1 MVRQFVKQWQT
12 ALFSN
17 ISGELYRRMNAE
29 KFNNEEY
36 WEEIKRKIQRESN
49 VSDITYH
56 LWFEKLE
63 FCEIKGNTV
72 YIRSEKE
79 DERALGYLNMKF
91 KLYFETVIGEELG
104 EIISVKFILN
114 DTASNFDAEET
125 KVDND
130 TLNPDY
136 TFETFV
142 VGKNN
147 MMAHQ
152 VSVAVAEDPGKTWNP
167 LYIYGGPGLGKTHLM
182 QSIGHFILKKDPSK
196 KVIYVTSEQFTNDV
210 IESLRSGNTAD
221 SMSKLRE
228 KYRTVDVLMID
239 DIQFIIGK
247 EATQEE
253 FFHTFNTLHDAGKQI
268 ILSSDKN
275 FKEFKTLDERYIS
288 RFAWGMTVDITP
300 PDYETRSAI
309 LKNDAEKYN
318 IKISEE
324 IIDYIASNIKS
335 NVRELEGA
343 LNKIIAFSKLN
354 NNMEPDMDFAK
365 EALKDFIYPPESN
378 MITFDRIVDVVCQE
392 CNVSKDSIMSDRRK
406 ADIVY
411 PRHIIMYLA
420 YDMLGI
426 TYQQIA
432 HNLHRSDHTTVISG
446 CKKIEAD
453 IETNKSGKNT
463 REKVDRIKKILS
475 GS

>member
-1 MVRQFVKQWQT
+1 
-12 ALFSN
+12 
-17 ISGELYRRMNAE
+17 MNE
-29 KFNNEEY
+29 EIFTNEEY
-36 WEEIKRKIQRESN
+36 WEEIKKKIQREAN

-56 LWFEKLE
+56 LWFENLE
-63 FCEIKGNTV
+63 FREIQGDTV
-72 YIRSEKE
+72 YIASEKE
-79 DERALGYLNMKF
+79 DERALGYLDKKF
-91 KLYFETVIGEELG
+91 KLYFETIIGEELG
-104 EIISVKFILN
+104 KIINVKFILKN
-114 DTASNFDAEET
+114 NSVPAFDNQDVR
-125 KVDND
+125 VDND
-130 TLNPDY
+130 TLNPEY
-136 TFETFV
+136 TFESFV
-142 VGKNN
+142 VGNN
-147 MMAHQ
+147 NKMAHQ

-167 LYIYGGPGLGKTHLM
+167 LYIYGGSGLGKTHLM
-182 QSIGHFILKKDPSK
+182 QSIGHFILKKDPTK

-210 IESLRSGNTAD
+210 IESLRSGKAAD

-268 ILSSDKN
+268 ILSSEKN
-275 FKEFKTLDERYIS
+275 FKEFKNLDERYIS

-309 LKNDAEKYN
+309 LRNDAEKHN

-335 NVRELEGA
+335 NIRELEGA
-343 LNKIIAFSKLN
+343 LNKIIAFSKLYN
-354 NNMEPDMDFAK
+354 NIEPDMDFAK
-365 EALKDFIYPPESN
+365 EALKDYISTEESGKIN
-378 MITFDRIVDVVCQE
+378 FDRIVDVVCQE
-392 CNVSKDSIMSDRRK
+392 CGASKEAIMSNKRN

-411 PRHIIMYLA
+411 PRHIIMYLS

-432 HNLHRSDHTTVISG
+432 DNLKRSDHTTVISG

-453 IETNKSGKNT
+453 IKSNKSGKNT
-463 REKVDRIKKILS
+463 KEKVDRIKSILL
-475 GS
+475 GN

>member
-1 MVRQFVKQWQT
+1 MDPIKLNWTQICENLKKEFTLTDTSYDTWIKP
-12 ALFSN
+12 L
-17 ISGELYRRMNAE
+17 
-29 KFNNEEY
+29 EY
-36 WEEIKRKIQRESN
+36 YKTIDN
-49 VSDITYH
+49 V
-56 LWFEKLE
+56 
-63 FCEIKGNTV
+63 V
-72 YIRSEKE
+72 YIIIQS
-79 DERALGYLNMKF
+79 DQTLQFDYITNKF
-91 KLYFETVIGEELG
+91 TNCFKV
-104 EIISVKFILN
+104 IISEITGQSYDVKFVLKN
-114 DTASNFDAEET
+114 DIEENIVEEKPSYVNEPT
-125 KVDND
+125 INKVINSGN
-130 TLNPDY
+130 LNPKY
-136 TFETFV
+136 KFEDFV
-142 VGKNN
+142 VGSNN
-147 MMAHQ
+147 KLAY
-152 VSVAVAEDPGKTWNP
+152 SACLAVAETPGEVYNP
-167 LYIYGGPGLGKTHLM
+167 LYIYGDPGLGKTHLM
-182 QSIGHFILKKDPSK
+182 HSIGHMILEANPNK
-196 KVIYVTSEQFTNDV
+196 KVIYVTSEEFTNEV
-210 IESLRSGNTAD
+210 IESIRSGDAS
-221 SMSKLRE
+221 SMSKLRD
-228 KYRTVDVLMID
+228 KYRTVDVLMVD

-275 FKEFKTLDERYIS
+275 FKEFKSLDDRYIS

-309 LKNDAEKYN
+309 LKNDADKYN

-335 NVRELEGA
+335 NIRELEGA

-365 EALKDFIYPPESN
+365 EALKDFIYPSESN

-392 CNVSKDSIMSDRRK
+392 CNASKDAIMSNKRN

-453 IETNKSGKNT
+453 INSNKSGKNT

>member
-1 MVRQFVKQWQT
+1 
-12 ALFSN
+12 
-17 ISGELYRRMNAE
+17 MNE
-29 KFNNEEY
+29 EIFTNEEY
-36 WEEIKRKIQRESN
+36 WEEIKKKIQREAN

-56 LWFEKLE
+56 LWFENLE
-63 FCEIKGNTV
+63 FREIQGDTV
-72 YIRSEKE
+72 YIASEKE
-79 DERALGYLNMKF
+79 DERALGYLDKKF
-91 KLYFETVIGEELG
+91 KLYFETIIGEELG
-104 EIISVKFILN
+104 KIINVKFILKN
-114 DTASNFDAEET
+114 NSVPTFDNQDV

-130 TLNPDY
+130 TLNPEY
-136 TFETFV
+136 TFESFV
-142 VGKNN
+142 VGNN
-147 MMAHQ
+147 NKMAHQ

-167 LYIYGGPGLGKTHLM
+167 LYIYGGSGLGKTHLM
-182 QSIGHFILKKDPSK
+182 QSIGHFILKKDPTK

-210 IESLRSGNTAD
+210 IESLRSGKSAD

-268 ILSSDKN
+268 ILSSERN
-275 FKEFKTLDERYIS
+275 FKEFKNLDERYIS

-309 LKNDAEKYN
+309 LRNDAEKHN

-335 NVRELEGA
+335 NIRELEGA
-343 LNKIIAFSKLN
+343 LNKIIAFSKLYN
-354 NNMEPDMDFAK
+354 NIEPDMDFAK
-365 EALKDFIYPPESN
+365 EALKDYISTEESGKIN
-378 MITFDRIVDVVCQE
+378 FDRIVDVVCQE
-392 CNVSKDSIMSDRRK
+392 CGASKEAIMSNKRN

-411 PRHIIMYLA
+411 PRHIIMYLS

-432 HNLHRSDHTTVISG
+432 DNLKRSDHTTVISG

-453 IETNKSGKNT
+453 IKSNKSGKNT
-463 REKVDRIKKILS
+463 KEKVDRIKSILL
-475 GS
+475 GN

>member
-1 MVRQFVKQWQT
+1 MD
-12 ALFSN
+12 
-17 ISGELYRRMNAE
+17 AE
-29 KFNNEEY
+29 KFKDDEY
-36 WEEIKRKIQRESN
+36 WEEIKRKIQNESC
-49 VSDITYH
+49 VADITYQIW
-56 LWFEKLE
+56 LDKLE
-63 FCEIKGNTV
+63 FSEISGDTV
-72 YIRSEKE
+72 YIRTEKD
-79 DERALGYLNMKF
+79 DERALGYLNNRF
-91 KLYFETVIGEELG
+91 KLYFETVISEELG
-104 EIISVKFILN
+104 RIINVQFILKDSEN
-114 DTASNFDAEET
+114 TPIPTET
-125 KVDND
+125 EKAVVDND

-136 TFETFV
+136 TFESFV
-142 VGKNN
+142 VGENN
-147 MMAHQ
+147 RMAHQ

-182 QSIGHFILKKDPSK
+182 HSIGHFILKKDPSK
-196 KVIYVTSEQFTNDV
+196 KVIYVTSEEFTNDV
-210 IESLRSGNTAD
+210 IESLRSGSNSVA

-239 DIQFIIGK
+239 DIQSIIGR
-247 EATQEE
+247 ESTQEE
-253 FFHTFNTLHDAGKQI
+253 FFNTFNTLHAAGKQI
-268 ILSSDKN
+268 IISSDKN

-288 RFAWGMTVDITP
+288 RFAWGMVVDITP

-309 LKNDAEKYN
+309 LKNNAEKLN

-324 IIDYIASNIKS
+324 IIDYIASNVKS

-343 LNKIIAFSKLN
+343 LNKIKGFSKLYN
-354 NNMEPDMDFAK
+354 NKEPDLEFAK
-365 EALKDFIYPPESN
+365 EALKDYIYPSDSN

-392 CNVSKDSIMSDRRK
+392 CGASKEAIMSNRRN
-406 ADIVY
+406 AEIVY

-432 HNLHRSDHTTVISG
+432 TNLHRSDHTTVISG

-453 IETNKSGKNT
+453 INSNKSGKNT
-463 REKVDRIKKILS
+463 REKVESIKKILS

>member
-1 MVRQFVKQWQT
+1 MTLKMSSKGANTYQEIFVI
-12 ALFSN
+12 L
-17 ISGELYRRMNAE
+17 MDAE
-29 KFNNEEY
+29 KFTNEEY

-49 VSDITYH
+49 VSDITYQ
-56 LWFEKLE
+56 LWFENLE
-63 FCEIKGNTV
+63 FQELSGNVFYIKT
-72 YIRSEKE
+72 EKE
-79 DERALGYLNMKF
+79 DERALGYLNNKF

-104 EIISVKFILN
+104 YMVTVQFLLN
-114 DTASNFDAEET
+114 NSDHAPVQVVEENRI
-125 KVDND
+125 DND

-136 TFETFV
+136 TFESFV

-167 LYIYGGPGLGKTHLM
+167 LFIYGGSGLGKTHLM
-182 QSIGHFILKKDPSK
+182 HSIGHFILKKDPSK
-196 KVIYVTSEQFTNDV
+196 KVIYVTSDDFTNDV
-210 IESLRSGNTAD
+210 IESLRSGNSVA

-239 DIQFIIGK
+239 DIQSIIGK
-247 EATQEE
+247 EATQDE
-253 FFHTFNTLHDAGKQI
+253 FFNTFNALHAAGKQI
-268 ILSSDKN
+268 IISSDKN

-288 RFAWGMTVDITP
+288 RFAWGMVVDITP

-309 LKNDAEKYN
+309 LKNFAEKIN
-318 IKISEE
+318 LKISEE
-324 IIDYIASNIKS
+324 IIDYVASNMKS
-335 NVRELEGA
+335 NVRELEGS
-343 LNKIIAFSKLN
+343 LKKIQGYIKLFN
-354 NNMEPDMDFAK
+354 IKEPSLENAK
-365 EALKDFIYPPESN
+365 EALKDYIYPSDSN

-392 CNVSKDSIMSDRRK
+392 CNASKEAIMSNKRN
-406 ADIVY
+406 AEIVY

-453 IETNKSGKNT
+453 INSNKSGKNT
-463 REKVDRIKKILS
+463 REKVESIKKILS

>member
-1 MVRQFVKQWQT
+1 
-12 ALFSN
+12 
-17 ISGELYRRMNAE
+17 MNE
-29 KFNNEEY
+29 ENFKNEEY
-36 WEEIKRKIQRESN
+36 WEDIKKKIQREAN
-49 VSDITYH
+49 VSDITYD
-56 LWFEKLE
+56 LWFKKLE
-63 FCEIKGNTV
+63 FQEISGDIV
-72 YIRSEKE
+72 YIKTEKE
-79 DERALGYLNMKF
+79 DERALGYLDNKF

-104 EIISVKFILN
+104 KLITVKFLLN
-114 DTASNFDAEET
+114 NDNTSTLSKPAV
-125 KVDND
+125 KKPDND
-130 TLNPDY
+130 IFNPDY

-152 VSVAVAEDPGKTWNP
+152 VSVAVAEDPGKVWNP
-167 LYIYGGPGLGKTHLM
+167 LYIHGGPGLGKTHLM
-182 QSIGHFILKKDPSK
+182 HSIGNFILNKDPSK

-210 IESLRSGNTAD
+210 IESLRSGNSPD

-228 KYRTVDVLMID
+228 KYRTVDVLMVD

-288 RFAWGMTVDITP
+288 RFAWGMTVDIQT

-318 IKISEE
+318 VRISEE
-324 IIDYIASNIKS
+324 IIDYIASNIQS
-335 NVRELEGA
+335 NIRELEGA
-343 LNKIIAFSKLN
+343 LNKIIGFSKLY
-354 NNMEPDMDFAK
+354 NNMDPDLEFAK
-365 EALKDFIYPPESN
+365 EALKDYIYPSN
-378 MITFDRIVDVVCQE
+378 SNKITFDRIVDVVCQE
-392 CNVSKDSIMSDRRK
+392 CNASKDAIMSNKRN
-406 ADIVY
+406 AEIVY

-432 HNLHRSDHTTVISG
+432 HNLNRSDHTTVISG

-453 IETNKSGKNT
+453 IKSNNSGKNT
-463 REKVDRIKKILS
+463 SEKVESIKKILT

>member
-1 MVRQFVKQWQT
+1 
-12 ALFSN
+12 
-17 ISGELYRRMNAE
+17 MNAE
-29 KFNNEEY
+29 NFTNEEY
-36 WEEIKRKIQRESN
+36 WEEIKRKIQREAN

-56 LWFEKLE
+56 LWFENLE
-63 FCEIKGNTV
+63 FRELSGNTV
-72 YIRSEKE
+72 YIVSEKE
-79 DERALGYLNMKF
+79 DERALGYLNKKF
-91 KLYFETVIGEELG
+91 KDYFETVIGEELNQ
-104 EIISVKFILN
+104 IISVKFILN
-114 DTASNFDAEET
+114 SNAPHTYEPEET

-136 TFETFV
+136 TFESFV

-182 QSIGHFILKKDPSK
+182 QSIGHFILKKDPTK

-221 SMSKLRE
+221 SMSKLRD

-253 FFHTFNTLHDAGKQI
+253 FFHTFNALHDAGKQI

-288 RFAWGMTVDITP
+288 RFAWGMPVDITP

-309 LKNDAEKYN
+309 LKNNADKYKIK

-335 NVRELEGA
+335 NIRELEGA
-343 LNKIIAFSKLN
+343 LNKIIGFSKLY
-354 NNMEPDMDFAK
+354 NNMEPDLEFAK
-365 EALKDFIYPPESN
+365 EALKDYIYPSDSN
-378 MITFDRIVDVVCQE
+378 KITFDRIVDVVCQE
-392 CNVSKDSIMSDRRK
+392 CGASKDAIM
-406 ADIVY
+406 
-411 PRHIIMYLA
+411 
-420 YDMLGI
+420 
-426 TYQQIA
+426 
-432 HNLHRSDHTTVISG
+432 
-446 CKKIEAD
+446 
-453 IETNKSGKNT
+453 
-463 REKVDRIKKILS
+463 
-475 GS
+475 

>member
-1 MVRQFVKQWQT
+1 M
-12 ALFSN
+12 
-17 ISGELYRRMNAE
+17 
-29 KFNNEEY
+29 NEEIFTNEED
-36 WEEIKRKIQRESN
+36 WEEIKKKIQREAN

-56 LWFEKLE
+56 LWFENLE
-63 FCEIKGNTV
+63 FREIQGDTV
-72 YIRSEKE
+72 YIASEKE
-79 DERALGYLNMKF
+79 DERALGYLDKKF
-91 KLYFETVIGEELG
+91 KLYFETIIGEELG
-104 EIISVKFILN
+104 KIINVKFILKN
-114 DTASNFDAEET
+114 NSVPTFDNQDV

-130 TLNPDY
+130 TLNPEY
-136 TFETFV
+136 TFESFV
-142 VGKNN
+142 VGNN
-147 MMAHQ
+147 NKMAHQ

-167 LYIYGGPGLGKTHLM
+167 LYIYGGSGLGKTHLM
-182 QSIGHFILKKDPSK
+182 QSIGHFILKKDPTK

-210 IESLRSGNTAD
+210 IESLRSGKSAD

-268 ILSSDKN
+268 ILSSERN
-275 FKEFKTLDERYIS
+275 FKEFKNLDERYIS

-309 LKNDAEKYN
+309 LRNDAEKHN

-335 NVRELEGA
+335 NIRELEGA
-343 LNKIIAFSKLN
+343 LNKIIAFSKLYN
-354 NNMEPDMDFAK
+354 NIEPDMDFAK
-365 EALKDFIYPPESN
+365 EALKDYISTEESGKIN
-378 MITFDRIVDVVCQE
+378 FDRIVDVVCQE
-392 CNVSKDSIMSDRRK
+392 CGASKEAIMSNKRN

-411 PRHIIMYLA
+411 PRHIIMYLS

-432 HNLHRSDHTTVISG
+432 DNLKRSDHTTVISG

-453 IETNKSGKNT
+453 IKSNKSGKNT
-463 REKVDRIKKILS
+463 KEKVDRIKSILL
-475 GS
+475 GN

>member
-1 MVRQFVKQWQT
+1 MLHK
-12 ALFSN
+12 L
-17 ISGELYRRMNAE
+17 SGEILKLPMNAE
-29 KFNNEEY
+29 KFTNEEY
-36 WEEIKRKIQRESN
+36 WEEIKRKIQREAA

-56 LWFEKLE
+56 LWFENLE
-63 FCEIKGNTV
+63 FCEVSGNTV

-79 DERALGYLNMKF
+79 DERALGYLNNKF

-104 EIISVKFILN
+104 QIISVKFILN
-114 DTASNFDAEET
+114 NSNAVIEPEET

-136 TFETFV
+136 TFESFV
-142 VGKNN
+142 VGNN
-147 MMAHQ
+147 NKMAHQ

-210 IESLRSGNTAD
+210 IESLRSGNSAD
-221 SMSKLRE
+221 SMSKLRD

-275 FKEFKTLDERYIS
+275 FKEFKSLDDRYIS

-335 NVRELEGA
+335 NIRELEGA

-354 NNMEPDMDFAK
+354 NNSEPDMDFAK
-365 EALKDFIYPPESN
+365 EALKDFIYPAESN

-392 CNVSKDSIMSDRRK
+392 CNASKDAIMSNKRN

-453 IETNKSGKNT
+453 INSNKSGKNT

>member
-1 MVRQFVKQWQT
+1 
-12 ALFSN
+12 
-17 ISGELYRRMNAE
+17 MNAE
-29 KFNNEEY
+29 KFTNEEY
-36 WEEIKRKIQRESN
+36 WRDIKKKIQRESS
-49 VSDITYH
+49 VSDITYN
-56 LWFEKLE
+56 LWFDNLE
-63 FCEIKGNTV
+63 FIELSGNTV
-72 YIRSEKE
+72 YIRTDKD
-79 DERALGYLNMKF
+79 DERVLSYLNSKF

-104 EIISVKFILN
+104 EQITVKFLLN
-114 DTASNFDAEET
+114 DSTNNKIEEEEEER
-125 KVDND
+125 VDND

-136 TFETFV
+136 TFESFV

-147 MMAHQ
+147 RMAHQ

-182 QSIGHFILKKDPSK
+182 HSIGHFILKKDPTK
-196 KVIYVTSEQFTNDV
+196 KVIYVTSEEFTNDV
-210 IESLRSGNTAD
+210 IESLRSGSNSVA
-221 SMSKLRE
+221 SMSKLRD

-239 DIQFIIGK
+239 DIQSIIGR
-247 EATQEE
+247 ESTQEE
-253 FFHTFNTLHDAGKQI
+253 FFNTFNTLHAAGKQI
-268 ILSSDKN
+268 IISSDKN

-288 RFAWGMTVDITP
+288 RFAWGMVVDITP

-309 LKNDAEKYN
+309 LRNNAEKLN

-324 IIDYIASNIKS
+324 IIDYIASNVKS

-343 LNKIIAFSKLN
+343 LNKINGFSKLYN
-354 NNMEPDMDFAK
+354 NKEPDLEFAK
-365 EALKDFIYPPESN
+365 EALKDYIYISDSN

-392 CNVSKDSIMSDRRK
+392 CNASKEAIMSNRRN

-432 HNLHRSDHTTVISG
+432 NNLHRSDHTTVISG
-446 CKKIEAD
+446 CKKIEED
-453 IETNKSGKNT
+453 INSNKSGKKT
-463 REKVDRIKKILS
+463 REKVESIKKILS

>member
-1 MVRQFVKQWQT
+1 MPFLRPADQ
-12 ALFSN
+12 
-17 ISGELYRRMNAE
+17 GENFQIMNAE
-29 KFNNEEY
+29 NFTNEEY
-36 WEEIKRKIQRESN
+36 WEDIKRKIQREAN

-56 LWFEKLE
+56 LWFENLE
-63 FCEIKGNTV
+63 FRELSGNTV
-72 YIRSEKE
+72 YIVSEKE
-79 DERALGYLNMKF
+79 DERALGYLNKKF
-91 KLYFETVIGEELG
+91 KDYFETVIGEELNQ
-104 EIISVKFILN
+104 IISVKFILN
-114 DTASNFDAEET
+114 SNTPHTYEPEET

-136 TFETFV
+136 TFESFV

-182 QSIGHFILKKDPSK
+182 QSIGHFILKKDPTK

-221 SMSKLRE
+221 SMSKLRD

-253 FFHTFNTLHDAGKQI
+253 FFHTFNALHDAGKQI

-288 RFAWGMTVDITP
+288 RFAWGMPVDITP

-309 LKNDAEKYN
+309 LKNNADKYK
-318 IKISEE
+318 IKIKINEE

-335 NVRELEGA
+335 NIRELEGA
-343 LNKIIAFSKLN
+343 LNKIIGFSKLY
-354 NNMEPDMDFAK
+354 NNMEPDLEFAK
-365 EALKDFIYPPESN
+365 EALKDYIYPSDSN
-378 MITFDRIVDVVCQE
+378 KITFDRIVDVVCQE
-392 CNVSKDSIMSDRRK
+392 CGASKDAIMSNKRN

-411 PRHIIMYLA
+411 PRHIIMFLA

-432 HNLHRSDHTTVISG
+432 NNLHRSDHTTIISG
-446 CKKIEAD
+446 CKKISEE
-453 IETNKSGKNT
+453 INYNKSGKNT
-463 REKVDRIKKILS
+463 KEKVESIKKILS
-475 GS
+475 GN

>member
-1 MVRQFVKQWQT
+1 
-12 ALFSN
+12 
-17 ISGELYRRMNAE
+17 MNAE
-29 KFNNEEY
+29 KFTNEEY
-36 WEEIKRKIQRESN
+36 WRDIKKKIQRESS
-49 VSDITYH
+49 VSDITYN
-56 LWFEKLE
+56 LWFDNLE
-63 FCEIKGNTV
+63 FIELSGNTV
-72 YIRSEKE
+72 YIRTDKD
-79 DERALGYLNMKF
+79 DERVLSYLNSKF

-104 EIISVKFILN
+104 EQITVKFLLN
-114 DTASNFDAEET
+114 DSTNNNIKEEEEEQ
-125 KVDND
+125 VDND

-136 TFETFV
+136 TFESFV

-147 MMAHQ
+147 RMAHQ

-182 QSIGHFILKKDPSK
+182 HSIGHFILKKDPTK
-196 KVIYVTSEQFTNDV
+196 KVIYVTSEEFTNDV
-210 IESLRSGNTAD
+210 IESLRSGSNSVA
-221 SMSKLRE
+221 SMSKLRD

-239 DIQFIIGK
+239 DIQSIIGR
-247 EATQEE
+247 ESTQEE
-253 FFHTFNTLHDAGKQI
+253 FFNTFNTLHAAGKQI
-268 ILSSDKN
+268 IISSDKN

-288 RFAWGMTVDITP
+288 RFAWGMVVDITP

-309 LKNDAEKYN
+309 LRNNAEKLN

-324 IIDYIASNIKS
+324 IIDYIASNVKS

-343 LNKIIAFSKLN
+343 LNKINGFSKLYN
-354 NNMEPDMDFAK
+354 NKEPDLEFAK
-365 EALKDFIYPPESN
+365 EALKDYIYPSDSN

-392 CNVSKDSIMSDRRK
+392 CNASKEAIMSNRRN

-432 HNLHRSDHTTVISG
+432 NNLHRSDHTTVISG
-446 CKKIEAD
+446 CKKIEED
-453 IETNKSGKNT
+453 INSNKSGKNT
-463 REKVDRIKKILS
+463 REKVESIKKILS